1 MWRSR
6 MPWLALLLVMLA
18 LAGAPWW
25 AAQQPFVLHMLVT
38 ACVLVVPAVGLNLML
53 GHGGLV
59 SLGHMGF
66 AGIGAYVAAVLM
78 VDARWAF
85 GPAVCAAMLA
95 AGVAGGLI
103 SLLCF
108 RFRGHFFMI
117 VTLAFG
123 LMLHAV
129 MNNWDAVT
137 RGAAGFAG
145 IPRPTPLRWGDAMW
159 SFGPL
164 PHFYALALAM
174 AVIAFVVQY
183 LVVNSNFGRSLAA
196 IRQDERLARSRG
208 VNTLLYKT
216 TVFAIGTALA
226 GMGGVL
232 QVSFLRVAAP
242 ASFTMLE
249 SINMVLIVI
258 IGGAG
263 SLAGPAL
270 GALLYVAL
278 PELLRLSNEWRLV
291 IFGVMLVL
299 ITLFAPKG
307 LAGLCARAWSRLWP
321 IRSDTPASAKS

>member
-1 MWRSR
+1 MGRAGLNG
-6 MPWLALLLVMLA
+6 LACLLVLLVLA
-18 LAGAPWW
+18 SAPWW
-25 AAQQPFVLHMLVT
+25 AAQQPFLLHMLVT

-78 VDARWAF
+78 VDARWSFA
-85 GPAVCAAMLA
+85 PSVLAAMLA
-95 AGVAGGLI
+95 AGAAGGLI

-129 MNNWDAVT
+129 MNNWDSVT

-145 IPRPTPLRWGDAMW
+145 IPRPSPLRWGDQVW

-164 PHFYALALAM
+164 PNFYALALGM
-174 AVIAFVVQY
+174 AVLAFALQY
-183 LVVNSNFGRSLAA
+183 LVVHSNFGRSLAA

-216 TVFAIGTALA
+216 TVFAMGTALA

-263 SLAGPAL
+263 SLVGPAL
-270 GALLYVAL
+270 GALLYVGL
-278 PELLRLSNEWRLV
+278 PEMLRLSNEWRLV

-307 LAGLCARAWSRLWP
+307 LAGLCARAWQWLVPRK
-321 IRSDTPASAKS
+321 TTAVAKP

>member
-1 MWRSR
+1 
-6 MPWLALLLVMLA
+6 
-18 LAGAPWW
+18 
-25 AAQQPFVLHMLVT
+25 
-38 ACVLVVPAVGLNLML
+38 
-53 GHGGLV
+53 
-59 SLGHMGF
+59 MGF

-85 GPAVCAAMLA
+85 GPAVCAAMVA

-307 LAGLCARAWSRLWP
+307 LAGLCARAWLRVWP
-321 IRSDTPASAKS
+321 PQRVAPASAKP

>member
-1 MWRSR
+1 MRKSLLR
-6 MPWLALLLVMLA
+6 VALVLCLLVLVT
-18 LAGAPWW
+18 APQW
-25 AAQQPFVLHMLVT
+25 ASEQPYWLHMLVL

-53 GHGGLV
+53 GYSGLV

-78 VDARWAF
+78 VDAHWGFWSALTA
-85 GPAVCAAMLA
+85 GTLA
-95 AGVAGGLI
+95 AGLAGALIGLV
-103 SLLCF
+103 CF

-145 IPRPTPLRWGDAMW
+145 IPRPSAIHWGDSVF

-164 PHFYALALAM
+164 SHFYYLALGLACL
-174 AVIAFVVQY
+174 AFIVQY
-183 LVVNSNFGRSLAA
+183 GVVHSHLGRILAA
-196 IRQDERLARSRG
+196 IRQDEPLARSRG
-208 VNTLLYKT
+208 VNALRYKT
-216 TVFAIGTALA
+216 IVFALGTGLA

-232 QVSFLRVAAP
+232 QVCFLRVAAP

-263 SLAGPAL
+263 SLVGPAL
-270 GALLYVAL
+270 GALLYVGL
-278 PELLRLSNEWRLV
+278 PEFLRVASEWRLV
-291 IFGVMLVL
+291 IFGFLLVL
-299 ITLFAPKG
+299 ITLYAPTG
-307 LAGLCARAWSRLWP
+307 LAGLLRAGWQQLWRP
-321 IRSDTPASAKS
+321 NTKAPAL

>member
-1 MWRSR
+1 MRTLFPR
-6 MPWLALLLVMLA
+6 MALGLGFAALVT
-18 LAGAPWW
+18 APQW
-25 AAQQPFVLHMLVT
+25 AAGQPYWLHMLVL

-53 GHGGLV
+53 GYSGLV

-78 VDARWAF
+78 VDARWGFWSALT
-85 GPAVCAAMLA
+85 AATLA
-95 AGVAGGLI
+95 AGFAGALIGLV
-103 SLLCF
+103 CF

-145 IPRPTPLRWGDAMW
+145 IPRPSPMRWGDSVF

-164 PHFYALALAM
+164 EHFYYVALGLASL
-174 AVIAFVVQY
+174 AFVVQY
-183 LVVNSNFGRSLAA
+183 GVVHSHLGRILAA
-196 IRQDERLARSRG
+196 IRQDEPLARSRG
-208 VNTLLYKT
+208 VNALLYKT
-216 TVFAIGTALA
+216 VVFALGTALA
-226 GMGGVL
+226 GLGGVL
-232 QVSFLRVAAP
+232 QVCFLRVAAP

-263 SLAGPAL
+263 SLVGPAL
-270 GALLYVAL
+270 GALLYVGL
-278 PELLRLSNEWRLV
+278 PELLRVANEWRLV
-291 IFGVMLVL
+291 IFGFLLVL
-299 ITLFAPKG
+299 ITLYAPTG
-307 LAGLCARAWSRLWP
+307 LAGLLRTGWQRVLQPTAKA
-321 IRSDTPASAKS
+321 PAP